1 MVACHVN
8 GNVLALWH
16 IEAGYIRYQWVW
28 RIVPACQHE
37 LWRDRD
43 VTARNRLSIIPACQR
58 ELWPHSP
65 SASSIK
71 GHMKIANTVPTMN
84 TRPATCPNAVSCMP
98 MMASAILLS
107 KVHVMLSHPS
117 IYPPVAP
124 CYSWPV
130 ISVYPKPIW
139 LST

>member
-43 VTARNRLSIIPACQR
+43 VTARNRLSAIAQ
-58 ELWPHSP
+58 P
-65 SASSIK
+65 SRLGAFRLAAYPSGRRSIL
-71 GHMKIANTVPTMN
+71 TTL
-84 TRPATCPNAVSCMP
+84 R
-98 MMASAILLS
+98 
-107 KVHVMLSHPS
+107 
-117 IYPPVAP
+117 
-124 CYSWPV
+124 
-130 ISVYPKPIW
+130 
-139 LST
+139 

>member
-8 GNVLALWH
+8 GNVLALGLD
-16 IEAGYIRYQWVW
+16 EARYIRYQWV
-28 RIVPACQHE
+28 RCV
-37 LWRDRD
+37 
-43 VTARNRLSIIPACQR
+43 IPACQY
-58 ELWPHSP
+58 ELWPHSL

-71 GHMKIANTVPTMN
+71 GHMKIANAVPTMN
-84 TRPATCPNAVSCMP
+84 TRPATCPNVVYCMP